1 MATLLSHLD
10 AYIPILNRLQTCTH
24 LGVPTPSSVDL
35 QAVATVAFSP
45 DTGWQWTWGS
55 NEWRDDVGL
64 RCGAVCDRLRDR
76 QDLDLPCGVLCCAVF
91 ALVLKQC
98 FVGLWYLGLSG
109 GQISGPLDPSFGS
122 TVWHE

>member
-76 QDLDLPCGVLCCAVF
+76 QDLE
-91 ALVLKQC
+91 KQC
-98 FVGLWYLGLSG
+98 FVGLWYAGLSG